1 MEKNLPLGN
10 THKKDSILLVY
21 LFYVWTFV
29 LIARPQDF
37 MDGLKPIRPALS
49 VGLIVVILYV
59 FNYAFYKNRLIDN
72 QQCRLYL
79 YLLATMIISIPFAS
93 YRRGAFEFVFTKYI
107 VIVIYFF
114 LFYKIIDNTKKLQGL
129 LWIACV
135 GTSMYLLSAL
145 YLGEMNSGRLQFGE
159 MLDPNDLAFFAL
171 SFLPFNILFLSK
183 NNPWWNRLL
192 FLVNIAVGILVILM
206 TGSRGGFIALG
217 IVLILLLFLKQRTVK
232 ISYKIIVAVIASM
245 TVIYGGATIDFSRI
259 KTISQIGEDYNV
271 WDETG
276 RLEVWKKGL
285 EMMLNDPLT
294 GVGVTCFSEAIGQK
308 RKEQGLQE
316 LWQAPHSSLVQIGA
330 ETGIFGLILFLL
342 ISYKALKIFGNVKNR
357 SNDVKMIKIGEMARI
372 SFVGHFVAS
381 LFLSQAYSLY
391 WAFFIVLSAA
401 MMRFSMEAVPIAAT
415 VKPTV

>member
-1 MEKNLPLGN
+1 MKKNLLLGG

-59 FNYAFYKNRLIDN
+59 FNHAIYKNRLIDN

-79 YLLATMIISIPFAS
+79 YLLATMIISIPFAY

-183 NNPWWNRLL
+183 NNPWWSRLL
-192 FLVNIAVGILVILM
+192 FLVNIAVSILVILM

-217 IVLILLLFLKQRTVK
+217 IVLIMLLFSRPRTVK
-232 ISYKIIVAVIASM
+232 FSYKIVVAAIASM
-245 TVIYGGATIDFSRI
+245 TVIYGGATIDFSRF
-259 KTISQIGEDYNV
+259 KTISQIKEDYNV

-276 RLEVWKKGL
+276 RLEVWKKGF

-330 ETGIFGLILFLL
+330 ETGVFGLILFVL
-342 ISYKALKIFGNVKNR
+342 ISYKAFRIFGKLKSTSKFEQVF
-357 SNDVKMIKIGEMARI
+357 KIGEVARI
-372 SFVGHFVAS
+372 GFAGHFVS
-381 LFLSQAYSLY
+381 SMFLSQAYSIY
-391 WAFFIVLSAA
+391 WSFYIVLSAA
-401 MMRFSMEAVPIAAT
+401 LLNLCRQANVAT
-415 VKPTV
+415 K